1 MRIIAGRYKGRRLL
15 MPPGDVRPA
24 MDRMKVSLFGI
35 LGDLEGSSFLDLFSG
50 SGAVG
55 IEAASRGASPVYL
68 VERNVKAKATLLRN
82 ISFVE
87 TEIVLRLF
95 PAEVFLRRCDR
106 RFAVVYLDP
115 PFGYRD
121 KGSLLAL
128 AEPVVEAEGRMII
141 HAPKE
146 DELPDAVGGLSLRD
160 RRAYGRSILS
170 FYAR

>member
-24 MDRMKVSLFGI
+24 MDRMRVSLFGI

-68 VERNVKAKATLLRN
+68 VDRNTKARETLLRN
-82 ISFVE
+82 TSFVE

-95 PAEVFLRRCDR
+95 PAELFLKRCQR
-106 RFAVVYLDP
+106 RFTIVYLDP
-115 PFGYRD
+115 PFRYPD
-121 KGSLLAL
+121 KRGLLVL
-128 AEPVVEAEGRMII
+128 AEPVLEPGGTLII
-141 HAPKE
+141 HAPRE
-146 DELPDAVGGLSLRD
+146 DMPPDRVAGLSLVD

-170 FYAR
+170 FYER